1 MGRLISF
8 SAGCVTA
15 NLPSFCPPH
24 SWSLIRHCART
35 LAVATLCA
43 SILRLQSDKNSGP
56 QHHTCHVSR
65 MWSRWTNVL
74 RHLTSSPCLAV
85 DCPIAWQHEISWP
98 ELAQCCT
105 WGGEEEIW
113 SRWCLNR
120 FLGDGEQ
127 WLMGARINIYNSFSA
142 DRVSQKT
149 MCWISINKGIM
160 TLHVVW
166 RALGTRVFPTYF
178 KVAQAHFS
186 PPLLHAITI

>member
-1 MGRLISF
+1 MCNCQPSQLL
-8 SAGCVTA
+8 SAAFLKLNT
-15 NLPSFCPPH
+15 
-24 SWSLIRHCART
+24 
-35 LAVATLCA
+35 TLCPDTCGGHLVCLHSPA
-43 SILRLQSDKNSGP
+43 TRWQKQSPATS
-56 QHHTCHVSR
+56 HLSR
-65 MWSRWTNVL
+65 VTNVVTMDQCFTTP
-74 RHLTSSPCLAV
+74 HLILVSGCRLSDRLT
-85 DCPIAWQHEISWP
+85 AWD
-98 ELAQCCT
+98 LMTRAGQCCT

-127 WLMGARINIYNSFSA
+127 WLMGARINIYNSFTA

-166 RALGTRVFPTYF
+166 TALGTRVFPTYF